1 MITQLR
7 AALVALLTLTFLT
20 GVLYPLAVT
29 GVAKA
34 AFPERA
40 RGSLIV
46 REGKVRGSALEG
58 QAWDDPKYFWG
69 RPSATAPFPYNA
81 NGSAGSNLGPTNPA
95 LTDAIKGR
103 VLALREADPRNVAPV
118 PIDLVTTS
126 GSGLDPH
133 ISPAAARYQLSRVAR
148 LRGRSEAD
156 IARLVSRFTEG
167 PTLGVLGEARVNVT
181 LLNLALDELK

>member
-133 ISPAAARYQLSRVAR
+133 ISLAYARWQVPRVAAATGLSV
-148 LRGRSEAD
+148 
-156 IARLVSRFTEG
+156 
-167 PTLGVLGEARVNVT
+167 PTLDAMIDAATEPAPWGYLGQAGVNVT
-181 LLNLALDELK
+181 RLNLALSQR